1 MTEHF
6 QCLEQEK
13 RERVLNAGYQI
24 FGKHGYRKASTA
36 DIAKVAGISKAML
49 FYYFVSK
56 KELYLDLVQ
65 EASHVLLSAMS
76 AHPESIPTDFFER
89 LLALSHIKIQ
99 VLKKSPFLAQFLFSA
114 FTEADPEVCDELRA
128 YLSAGDIFRNEM
140 MVLHTDAEKFKNG
153 VRPELVMQLLTDCAL
168 GLFSVR
174 TADDC
179 SPEIIDRRMDRFRL
193 YLALLKQNFYKE
205 AYL

>member
-56 KELYLDLVQ
+56 KELYLDLIQ

-99 VLKKSPFLAQFLFSA
+99 VLKKVPLPGA
-114 FTEADPEVCDELRA
+114 V
-128 YLSAGDIFRNEM
+128 
-140 MVLHTDAEKFKNG
+140 
-153 VRPELVMQLLTDCAL
+153 
-168 GLFSVR
+168 SV
-174 TADDC
+174 
-179 SPEIIDRRMDRFRL
+179 FRL
-193 YLALLKQNFYKE
+193 YRSGPRGLRRVAGIFIRRRHLPE
-205 AYL
+205 